1 MRRCCASASTVRS
14 SASGSTAA
22 ASSASTPRA
31 SVRRRRRAIS
41 FLCSE
46 RARILA
52 PRRTLVS
59 SEAVPDFAI
68 EMRCDGIVCGVD
80 EVGRGPLA
88 GPVVAAAVVLD
99 RRRIPRR
106 LRDELDDSKKLNA
119 GEREEFATLLR
130 RCALAIG
137 LGAAS
142 ATEIDQ
148 RNILRAS
155 LVAMCRA
162 VGRLGVAPAIAL
174 VDGNV
179 PPPLSCTVRTIIGGD
194 GLSLSIAAASVIAKV
209 TRDRLMRRLALRYG
223 GYGWE
228 TNVGYGTREHQTAL
242 QLLGLTPHH

>member
-1 MRRCCASASTVRS
+1 
-14 SASGSTAA
+14 
-22 ASSASTPRA
+22 
-31 SVRRRRRAIS
+31 
-41 FLCSE
+41 
-46 RARILA
+46 
-52 PRRTLVS
+52 VS

-68 EMRCDGIVCGVD
+68 EMRCDGIVCGID

-106 LRDELDDSKKLNA
+106 LRDDLDDSKKLNPE
-119 GEREEFATLLR
+119 EREEFAILLR

-137 LGAAS
+137 IGAAS
-142 ATEIDQ
+142 ANEIDQ

-162 VGRLGVAPAIAL
+162 VARMGLAPATAL

-179 PPPLSCTVRTIIGGD
+179 PPPLSCTVRTIVGGD

-209 TRDRLMRRLALRYG
+209 TRDRLMRQLARRYA

-228 TNVGYGTREHQTAL
+228 TNVGYATEAHRAAL
-242 QLLGLTPHH
+242 AALGPTPHHRRSFSPCQLSLRFDSSESS